1 MADADDVRDTGR
13 GRQFAETFKQ
23 SCTMSGQLLEE
34 HHLVHP
40 GLPFVEIIVK
50 TVTSSIESE
59 RDGIS
64 GRPGH
69 FLVGI
74 ERAVDLICLVLAA
87 LTCGCVVG
95 RLVSQHNWGLVMEAR
110 LSAAALSI
118 TA

>member
-34 HHLVHP
+34 HHLLHL

-59 RDGIS
+59 REWDIWSTGS
-64 GRPGH
+64 FSCRY
-69 FLVGI
+69 
-74 ERAVDLICLVLAA
+74 R
-87 LTCGCVVG
+87 TS
-95 RLVSQHNWGLVMEAR
+95 R
-110 LSAAALSI
+110 
-118 TA
+118 